1 MRAHCR
7 RQAGGGPRGLGVRQ
21 AGHSLAEVLVAACL
35 FAALLVTLS
44 WIYVQMTRSQR
55 QADPQAEAARTAV
68 LALEKV
74 RAELRDALV
83 LDVPRQAGQVRYR
96 SVLRDAQGRPLTG
109 ASLSLE
115 YGPERRMRVDRG
127 VLDRLED
134 GQDPQLLARLGEG
147 GSVTFDRPAG
157 QLDLLQIT
165 VRAVVNGREHQVAGA
180 VLLGQQR

>member
-1 MRAHCR
+1 MRGHLR
-7 RQAGGGPRGLGVRQ
+7 S
-21 AGHSLAEVLVAACL
+21 GHSLAEVLVAACL

-68 LALEKV
+68 LALERT

-96 SVLRDAQGRPLTG
+96 SVLRDAEGRPVTG

-127 VLDRLED
+127 VLERLED